1 MSEMLKRSVFWIN
14 KNNARV
20 KLLLFYFPI
29 AAIISLLLVKI
40 EWNNVYI
47 NLTQEDS
54 FIENAQFIAYF
65 GASILAALAGAGCLK
80 RGNLLNGILLLIF
93 AALLLFVSMEEIAW
107 GQRFFSI
114 GTPEW
119 FQQNNVQKETT
130 VHNLKP
136 VQRALHLLYVL
147 VGSLLSF
154 WWIPAKYIAA
164 GNKLNRELKAA
175 IMLFSPGWYLMMF
188 FFPVVVIYA
197 YFLLPAIQINE
208 FVAWYDQEPA
218 ELLLALGFLLFVATI
233 MLRLKCAAPLQPAGE
248 GTQNG
253 RDAGSPA
260 PEPETP
266 ATGLPREKSGRALRE
281 AALIAVVLLAA
292 LGCLAWRYIKVR
304 QYSESLWKRKLTII
318 PSAVL
323 DHNNRAND
331 LAAQGKTAE
340 AVKEYNLAVEAKP
353 DYADAHYNL
362 ALALAKQGRMAEAI
376 LHYRAT
382 IKAQP
387 DYALAHNNLAN
398 ALSAQGKLDEAVLH
412 YKLALQAR
420 PALAEAHYNLANA
433 LAAQGKLD
441 EAVLHYNLTLKARP
455 DLAPAY
461 NNLANALARQG
472 RLEEAVRS
480 YRQAL
485 KLNPGYTQAAR
496 NLEIVSRRLK
506 P

>member
-1 MSEMLKRSVFWIN
+1 MSEIFKRAIFWIN
-14 KNNARV
+14 KNSARV

-29 AAIISLLLVKI
+29 AAVLGFLLVKI

-47 NLTQEDS
+47 NITQEDH
-54 FIENAQFIAYF
+54 FVENAQFIAYF
-65 GASILAALAGAGCLK
+65 AASILAALAGSGCLK
-80 RGNLLNGILLLIF
+80 KGHLLNGVLLFVF

-107 GQRFFSI
+107 GQRLFSA

-119 FQQNNVQKETT
+119 FLQNNVQKETT

-136 VQRALHLLYVL
+136 VQSLLHLLYVL
-147 VGSLLSF
+147 TGSLFSF
-154 WWIPAKYIAA
+154 WWIPAKHIAA
-164 GNKLNRELKAA
+164 GKRLNRELKAA
-175 IMLFSPGWYLMMF
+175 IRLFSPGWYLMTF
-188 FFPVVVIYA
+188 FLPVVVIYA

-208 FVAWYDQEPA
+208 FAAWYDQEPA
-218 ELLLALGFLLFVATI
+218 ELLLALGFLLFVVAV
-233 MLRLKCAAPLQPAGE
+233 MLRLKRADQLSPAGE
-248 GTQNG
+248 SVQNG
-253 RDAGSPA
+253 RAALDPEGPTAGMP
-260 PEPETP
+260 PEKR
-266 ATGLPREKSGRALRE
+266 GQILRE

-292 LGCLAWRYIKVR
+292 LGCLAWRYMKVR
-304 QYSESLWKRKLTII
+304 HDSESLWKRKLSII
-318 PSAVL
+318 PSAAL
-323 DHNNRAND
+323 DHNSLAND

-362 ALALAKQGRMAEAI
+362 ALAFAKQGRMEEAI
-376 LHYRAT
+376 LHYKAA

-398 ALSAQGKLDEAVLH
+398 ALAAQGKLEEAVLH

-420 PALAEAHYNLANA
+420 PGLAEAHYNLANA
-433 LAAQGKLD
+433 LAAQGKLE
-441 EAVLHYNLTLKARP
+441 EAVLHYELTLKARP
-455 DLAPAY
+455 DLALAY

-472 RLEEAVRS
+472 RLEEAVRN

-485 KLNPGYTQAAR
+485 KLNPGYAQAAH
-496 NLEIVSRRLK
+496 NLEIVSKRLK